1 MYMTY
6 FITCLYVRDTHFNNK
21 PKYIFF
27 IFHFLHKAREKHS
40 FLDIKLILYSRDLIF
55 YFCLF

>member
-40 FLDIKLILYSRDLIF
+40 FLDIRYYIVFS
-55 YFCLF
+55 